1 MPDPV
6 EGAPAPVPTDPA
18 QPQKP
23 LPQFVDDPFNADPAR
38 VREAP
43 PAPEPPKKAELVDTL
58 NTVQG
63 ILEALIPPE
72 GDVVMTDT
80 AGNKYRLRR
89 SLPAAVETK
98 ILRRVEALANL
109 SEDVAGPEFG
119 LRFRAVLAGGAPA
132 TVLMNVVRLL
142 SASDVL
148 LGTLSE
154 CAAMAHPQVLAGAR
168 REDGAARA
176 RDRRARGEVVT
187 RRARDP
193 WDEFRS
199 TMCREARRVAFRSLP
214 VRCGRVTRGDTIST
228 RGPRGV

>member
-109 SEDVAGPEFG
+109 SEDVAGPEFA

-142 SASDVL
+142 SSSDVL

-168 REDGAARA
+168 AAAKDDPDSVAMLASLDVTPETAGLHHLFDVVELVQSLLPFVSANA
-176 RDRRARGEVVT
+176 RKLTGLLKSMLLA
-187 RRARDP
+187 
-193 WDEFRS
+193 S
-199 TMCREARRVAFRSLP
+199 
-214 VRCGRVTRGDTIST
+214 
-228 RGPRGV
+228 